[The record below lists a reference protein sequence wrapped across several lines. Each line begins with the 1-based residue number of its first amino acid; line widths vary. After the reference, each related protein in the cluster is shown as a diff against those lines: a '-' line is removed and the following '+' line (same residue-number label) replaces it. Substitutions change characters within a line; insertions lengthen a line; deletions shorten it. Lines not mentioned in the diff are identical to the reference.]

1 MKDPSHNDGSEEG
14 FGASS
19 DPSRPLWLGR
29 VVVHSLF
36 ESLCESCFEKQWR
49 RKISACRGIR
59 RACTVMNW
67 QTARAFEFKLMQV
80 GGVEIDN
87 CIS

>member
-1 MKDPSHNDGSEEG
+1 MKDPSHTGGSGDGFDTSPD
-14 FGASS
+14 S
-19 DPSRPLWLGR
+19 SRPSWLGR
-29 VVVHSLF
+29 VVVHSMF
-36 ESLCESCFEKQWR
+36 ESLCEGCFEKQWR

-80 GGVEIDN
+80 GGIEIDK
-87 CIS
+87 CMM

>member
-1 MKDPSHNDGSEEG
+1 MKGPSYTDGRKDG
-14 FGASS
+14 VGASA

-29 VVVHSLF
+29 VVVHSMF
-36 ESLCESCFEKQWR
+36 DSLCEGCFEKQWR

-59 RACTVMNW
+59 KACTVMNW

-80 GGVEIDN
+80 GGVEIDGF
-87 CIS
+87 IS